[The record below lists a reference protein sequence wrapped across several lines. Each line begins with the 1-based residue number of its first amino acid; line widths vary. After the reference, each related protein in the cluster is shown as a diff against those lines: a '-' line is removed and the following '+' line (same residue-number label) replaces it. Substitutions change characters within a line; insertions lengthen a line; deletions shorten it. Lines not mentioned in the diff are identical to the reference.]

1 MDWRRLHHIGAK
13 DLDDGMVVRI
23 GRILELNY
31 AFDSLIF
38 WRPSQS
44 LQGGFVTR
52 TIVVGFQNTLA
63 TILPY
68 LKATW

>member
-1 MDWRRLHHIGAK
+1 
-13 DLDDGMVVRI
+13 MVVRI